1 MVTDGGNDAVSES
14 TTDDEEGST
23 DAESDAAS
31 DPDDP
36 TIAWCPPIP
45 DAAED
50 PTELEIASAADQLA
64 ILSFRDLENSA
75 T

>member
-14 TTDDEEGST
+14 AAEDEEGST

-36 TIAWCPPIP
+36 TIAWCPPIR

-50 PTELEIASAADQLA
+50 PTEIEIASAADQLA
-64 ILSFRDLENSA
+64 I
-75 T
+75 